1 MRKALSALLRVRD
14 AQKKVAERE
23 FGEAERARFQTEA
36 SCDAI
41 RGAMNSS
48 HSGDALGYP
57 GGDAAW
63 LAMEHTYRLRMLVR
77 LRKEEAVLKQRTQ
90 VSDQRRDLLVEAD
103 RSRRVVELALES
115 HDAQVALE
123 ERRADGRRID
133 AMAGARWWRDRGD
146 S

>member
-1 MRKALSALLRVRD
+1 MRKALAALLRVRE
-14 AQKKVAERE
+14 AEKKVAERE
-23 FGEAERARFQTEA
+23 FGEAERARFASEA
-36 SCDAI
+36 ACDGI
-41 RGAMNSS
+41 RGAMNGS

-77 LRKEEAVLKQRTQ
+77 LRKEEGVLKQRTQ

-115 HDAQVALE
+115 HDEKVALE
-123 ERRADGRRID
+123 ERRSDGRKLD
-133 AMAGARWWRDRGD
+133 AMAGARWWRDR
-146 S
+146 SEP